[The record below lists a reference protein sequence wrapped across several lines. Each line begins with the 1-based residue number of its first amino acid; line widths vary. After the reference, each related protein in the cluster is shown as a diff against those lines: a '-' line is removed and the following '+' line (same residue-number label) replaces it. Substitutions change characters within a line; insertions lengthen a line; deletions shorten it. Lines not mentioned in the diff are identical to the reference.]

1 MLHIFKLKNIIIGIL
16 LFYNPL
22 YSQSIRDGVSE
33 TLFNTVLADD
43 FDLAGTW
50 QGNRFEVVYDS
61 VLNEVV
67 RFEFIDSISNLVFIR
82 HTMEEDVF
90 YKLLPINRLDTV
102 ALGQIT
108 VMRDST
114 KFLAFSQM
122 NSEIKY
128 KYFSDAAIYGSDAL
142 QLNID
147 VPESRLFFDKSY
159 EETEDLNIF
168 WEFVRYYPK

>member
-1 MLHIFKLKNIIIGIL
+1 MKNIIIGIL

-22 YSQSIRDGVSE
+22 FSQSIRDGVSE
-33 TLFNTVLADD
+33 RLFNTVSADD

-61 VLNEVV
+61 VLSEVV
-67 RFEFIDSISNLVFIR
+67 RFEFIDSTYNLVFIR
-82 HTMEEDVF
+82 HAMEEDVF
-90 YKLLPINRLDTV
+90 YKLLPINRADTAV
-102 ALGQIT
+102 LGQIT
-108 VMRDST
+108 VIRDST

-128 KYFSDAAIYGSDAL
+128 EHFSDAAIYGSDAL

-147 VPESRLFFDKSY
+147 VPESRLFFNQSY
-159 EETEDLNIF
+159 EATEDLNIF